1 MATRYKFGLIYQ
13 RVGQTTEEALFGNR
27 SHSPALDQLLD
38 TVGRRV
44 VLAQHSG
51 YRGGLDTQF
60 GQTGQHSV
68 YTEHQGK
75 EVMFHVATLLPFS
88 ETDTQQLQRKRHIGN
103 DIVSVVFQEG
113 ETPFSPDMVTSHFL
127 HAYIVVRPEPG
138 DPDTYRVTVTARAD
152 VPYFGPS
159 LPSPPLFRRGP
170 HFREWLLK
178 KLINAETACYKAEKF
193 SKLEQR
199 TRASLLSNLVE
210 ELTFKTQEFLES
222 SESKAGKSDS
232 PKTFLS
238 SVKKVLANRSRAQ
251 LEEGKAPSLSVPRG
265 MPRSNS
271 SSSPLSSTLMAE
283 DQSGSPAPTD
293 SGCGSSPAGREASP
307 GGSRLQ
313 QEGNNTSSDT
323 SSLGSEDGESS
334 RLMGKPY
341 QEGQV
346 GKSSGEV
353 GGGGQGG
360 KLHGDLAKL
369 KVDKLELLRQ
379 NVAAQREI
387 KR

>member
-1 MATRYKFGLIYQ
+1 M
-13 RVGQTTEEALFGNR
+13 
-27 SHSPALDQLLD
+27 
-38 TVGRRV
+38 
-44 VLAQHSG
+44 
-51 YRGGLDTQF
+51 
-60 GQTGQHSV
+60 
-68 YTEHQGK
+68 
-75 EVMFHVATLLPFS
+75 ATLLPFS

-170 HFREWLLK
+170 HFREWLVK

-193 SKLEQR
+193 SKLELR

-222 SESKAGKSDS
+222 SESKAEKPGS

-251 LEEGKAPSLSVPRG
+251 LEEGKAASLSVPRGG

-271 SSSPLSSTLMAE
+271 SSSPLSTNLMAE
-283 DQSGSPAPTD
+283 EQSGGSPAPTD

-307 GGSRLQ
+307 GGRLQ
-313 QEGNNTSSDT
+313 QETNNSDT
-323 SSLGSEDGESS
+323 SSVGSEEGESS
-334 RLMGKPY
+334 RLIGKVVY
-341 QEGQV
+341 QEAAGGQV
-346 GKSSGEV
+346 GNEAR
-353 GGGGQGG
+353 GGQVG
-360 KLHGDLAKL
+360 KLHGDLARL

>member
-1 MATRYKFGLIYQ
+1 M
-13 RVGQTTEEALFGNR
+13 
-27 SHSPALDQLLD
+27 
-38 TVGRRV
+38 
-44 VLAQHSG
+44 
-51 YRGGLDTQF
+51 
-60 GQTGQHSV
+60 
-68 YTEHQGK
+68 
-75 EVMFHVATLLPFS
+75 LPF
-88 ETDTQQLQRKRHIGN
+88 TDSDRQQLQRKRHIGN

-138 DPDTYRVTVTARAD
+138 DPDTYRVTVTARSD

-170 HFREWLLK
+170 HFREWLVK

-222 SESKAGKSDS
+222 SESKAEKPGS

-238 SVKKVLANRSRAQ
+238 SMKKVLANRSRAQ
-251 LEEGKAPSLSVPRG
+251 LEESKAGSLSVPRG
-265 MPRSNS
+265 VPRSNS

-283 DQSGSPAPTD
+283 EQSGSPAPTD

-307 GGSRLQ
+307 GGGRIQ
-313 QEGNNTSSDT
+313 QESNNSDT

-334 RLMGKPY
+334 RLIGKVVY
-341 QEGQV
+341 QETGAQV
-346 GKSSGEV
+346 GKSVGEV
-353 GGGGQGG
+353 GGGQVV
-360 KLHGDLAKL
+360 KLHGDLARL